1 MSASDMDSGLL
12 LCGKKCVEYNRMK
25 ISIDVLRAYFVFRE
39 DQYFSLYVFKER
51 YFKSLQTQDCNWSD
65 DQNEAM
71 VT

>member
-1 MSASDMDSGLL
+1 
-12 LCGKKCVEYNRMK
+12 MK

-65 DQNEAM
+65 DQNEVM